1 MEGNVVTRSN
11 IGDKVYIRI
20 LSLPPSDIRILFKFQ
35 HRQFPIY
42 VCFAMTINKS
52 QGQPLKQVG
61 IYLLRPVFSDGQL
74 FCSNIKGYFK
84 KWSENLLIDE
94 DDVCIDSTSNVVF
107 KKYFRNV

>member
-1 MEGNVVTRSN
+1 VMLMRNLEQGLCNGTRLIIIKIERYIMEGNVVTRSN
-11 IGDKVYIRI
+11 IGDKVYIHI

-61 IYLLRPVFSDGQL
+61 IYLLQPVFSDSQL
-74 FCSNIKGYFK
+74 F
-84 KWSENLLIDE
+84 L
-94 DDVCIDSTSNVVF
+94 
-107 KKYFRNV
+107 